1 MRKQLKTI
9 QAFLSIEKTMSAQ
22 KDGQLKQTKKEVEEA
37 VKNFKVSKE
46 YSDRLMVEYVDGFKL
61 LRKYVIKHHPD
72 LNFSSLDIE
81 EVENEMLASE
91 AEPVNVAAMGV
102 MVEAKE
108 GDVEN
113 VAPIA
118 DDVNVA

>member
-22 KDGQLKQTKKEVEEA
+22 KDGQLKQMKREVEEA

>member
-1 MRKQLKTI
+1 MKTI
-9 QAFLSIEKTMSAQ
+9 QAFLAIEKTMSAQ
-22 KDGQLKQTKKEVEEA
+22 KDGQLKQTKKGVEEA

-46 YSDRLMVEYVDGFKL
+46 YSDRLMVEYADGFKL

>member
-1 MRKQLKTI
+1 MKTI
-9 QAFLSIEKTMSAQ
+9 QAFLAIEKTMSAQ

-46 YSDRLMVEYVDGFKL
+46 YSDRLMVEYADGFKL

-72 LNFSSLDIE
+72 LNFSSLYIE

>member
-1 MRKQLKTI
+1 M
-9 QAFLSIEKTMSAQ
+9 
-22 KDGQLKQTKKEVEEA
+22 KKEVEEA

-46 YSDRLMVEYVDGFKL
+46 YSDRLMVEYADGFKL

-91 AEPVNVAAMGV
+91 AEPVNVAAMGA

>member
-1 MRKQLKTI
+1 
-9 QAFLSIEKTMSAQ
+9 
-22 KDGQLKQTKKEVEEA
+22 
-37 VKNFKVSKE
+37 
-46 YSDRLMVEYVDGFKL
+46 
-61 LRKYVIKHHPD
+61 
-72 LNFSSLDIE
+72 
-81 EVENEMLASE
+81 MLALE

>member
-1 MRKQLKTI
+1 
-9 QAFLSIEKTMSAQ
+9 
-22 KDGQLKQTKKEVEEA
+22 
-37 VKNFKVSKE
+37 
-46 YSDRLMVEYVDGFKL
+46 MVEYADGFQL

-118 DDVNVA
+118 DDVNVAQKSVFLYLSSSCVLSEDKCFFFGPMCFEHKTIFLFWACVFRT

>member
-1 MRKQLKTI
+1 
-9 QAFLSIEKTMSAQ
+9 
-22 KDGQLKQTKKEVEEA
+22 
-37 VKNFKVSKE
+37 
-46 YSDRLMVEYVDGFKL
+46 
-61 LRKYVIKHHPD
+61 
-72 LNFSSLDIE
+72 
-81 EVENEMLASE
+81 MLASE
-91 AEPVNVAAMGV
+91 PEPVNVAAMGV